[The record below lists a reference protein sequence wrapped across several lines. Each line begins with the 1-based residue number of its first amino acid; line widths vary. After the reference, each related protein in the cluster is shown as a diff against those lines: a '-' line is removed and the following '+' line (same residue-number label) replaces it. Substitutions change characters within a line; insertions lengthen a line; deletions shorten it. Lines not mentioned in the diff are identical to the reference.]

1 MHVEVGQVIYVLDA
15 KRHTLVPCQVNERLV
30 SKTLKG
36 KSIHHV
42 LSFTNDKQI
51 VLEDLKTP
59 WFTDLREAKT
69 HLLREAEAMIDK
81 IAEQAHLQAADSF
94 GVSNDPL
101 EVSLPSGFTQPAKR
115 SSDKP
120 LEEAEAGMKID
131 LGDGVVGNLK
141 LPKEF
146 LDENPAG

>member
-15 KRHTLVPCQVNERLV
+15 KRHTLVPCQVNEMVV

-36 KSIHHV
+36 ESVHHV

-59 WFTDLREAKT
+59 WFIDLREAKV

-81 IAEQAHLQAADSF
+81 IAEQAHMQAADSF

-101 EVSLPSGFTQPAKR
+101 EASIPSEFPQVAARSL
-115 SSDKP
+115 DKP
-120 LEEAEAGMKID
+120 LEEAGMKID

-141 LPKEF
+141 LSKEF
-146 LDENPAG
+146 LGENPTG